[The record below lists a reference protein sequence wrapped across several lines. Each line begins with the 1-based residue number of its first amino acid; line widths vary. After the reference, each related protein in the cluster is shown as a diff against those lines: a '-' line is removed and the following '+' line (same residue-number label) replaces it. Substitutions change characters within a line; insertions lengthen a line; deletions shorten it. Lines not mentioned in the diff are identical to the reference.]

1 MMTERGGLS
10 PQNKGTV
17 MRRSLIALWLIA
29 LMPNAF
35 AQEFELPTLR
45 GSTPFVPAPPTYTRW
60 SGVYVGGQVGN
71 SSALVDFSRATRSLV
86 SFSLR
91 ELALEN
97 VDHVSQWEV
106 LGKPSVSGTNVGGF
120 VGYNSQW
127 DDLILGVELNYT
139 RGSLSA
145 IAPVYPINRVAAA
158 GGNVYSVDLTGSAS
172 LHINDY
178 ATARA
183 RAGWIVGNFMPF
195 VTFGAAVGRADFS
208 RSATVS
214 GTQNPFSPFD
224 PTLCPSAAH
233 PTCAQFSFP
242 NSESKKGALIYG
254 WAAGGGADVMIL
266 PHVFLRGEFEYVHF
280 APLSGIVAAIASGR
294 VGAGVQ
300 F

>member
-1 MMTERGGLS
+1 MRPKPLQLTQLGLLAALYL
-10 PQNKGTV
+10 T
-17 MRRSLIALWLIA
+17 MLLIFFPIAYLFVFSFKNNAQIYANFWAL
-29 LMPNAF
+29 PN
-35 AQEFELPTLR
+35 P
-45 GSTPFVPAPPTYTRW
+45 
-60 SGVYVGGQVGN
+60 
-71 SSALVDFSRATRSLV
+71 
-86 SFSLR
+86 
-91 ELALEN
+91 
-97 VDHVSQWEV
+97 
-106 LGKPSVSGTNVGGF
+106 
-120 VGYNSQW
+120 
-127 DDLILGVELNYT
+127 
-139 RGSLSA
+139 
-145 IAPVYPINRVAAA
+145 
-158 GGNVYSVDLTGSAS
+158 
-172 LHINDY
+172 
-178 ATARA
+178 
-183 RAGWIVGNFMPF
+183 WIVGNFMPF
-195 VTFGAAVGRADFS
+195 ITFGAAVGRADFS